1 MVSKTPENS
10 RLCGEGMAGFESC
23 VFNNLAA
30 GLTYC
35 ATQHR
40 DVTMFFKELEML
52 NLVLSGLQHLQV
64 AYQDWRRRQAAY
76 DELSAL
82 DDRSLADIGITRAD
96 IPYLFSRD
104 VHEAARAQAAG
115 LAQNDNRRAA

>member
-1 MVSKTPENS
+1 
-10 RLCGEGMAGFESC
+10 
-23 VFNNLAA
+23 
-30 GLTYC
+30 
-35 ATQHR
+35 
-40 DVTMFFKELEML
+40 ML
-52 NLVLSGLQHLQV
+52 NLILSGLQHVRLT
-64 AYQDWRRRQAAY
+64 YQDWRRRQAAY

-115 LAQNDNRRAA
+115 LAHNDNRRAA

>member
-1 MVSKTPENS
+1 
-10 RLCGEGMAGFESC
+10 
-23 VFNNLAA
+23 
-30 GLTYC
+30 
-35 ATQHR
+35 
-40 DVTMFFKELEML
+40 MFFKELEML
-52 NLVLSGLQHLQV
+52 NLLLSGLQHLKV

-82 DDRSLADIGITRAD
+82 DDRAD

-104 VHEAARAQAAG
+104 VREAARAQAAG

>member
-1 MVSKTPENS
+1 
-10 RLCGEGMAGFESC
+10 
-23 VFNNLAA
+23 
-30 GLTYC
+30 
-35 ATQHR
+35 
-40 DVTMFFKELEML
+40 ML
-52 NLVLSGLQHLQV
+52 NIVVSGLHHLQS

-104 VHEAARAQAAG
+104 IREAAKAQAAG
-115 LAQNDNRRAA
+115 LARNDNRRAA

>member
-1 MVSKTPENS
+1 
-10 RLCGEGMAGFESC
+10 FH
-23 VFNNLAA
+23 NLA
-30 GLTYC
+30 GRLTYC

-40 DVTMFFKELEML
+40 DTTMFFKELEML
-52 NLVLSGLQHLQV
+52 NLILSGLQHLQG
-64 AYQDWRRRQAAY
+64 AYSDWRRRQAAY

>member
-1 MVSKTPENS
+1 
-10 RLCGEGMAGFESC
+10 
-23 VFNNLAA
+23 
-30 GLTYC
+30 
-35 ATQHR
+35 
-40 DVTMFFKELEML
+40 MFFKELEML
-52 NLVLSGLQHLQV
+52 NLVLSGLQHLQG
-64 AYQDWRRRQAAY
+64 AYADWRRRQAAY